1 MKPLIKASNINV
13 FRKNKALLQDV
24 SMVVDS
30 NDFVTVVGPNGA
42 GKSLLMK
49 CLMGLVKVDSGT
61 IYRDV
66 DTRIGYV
73 PQRLHINRSMPLTSK
88 RFLTLNRKTSAQI
101 LEQTIAETD
110 VEHLLDKPLY
120 ALSGGEL
127 QRILL
132 ARSLLSH
139 PTLLVLDEPA
149 QNLDI
154 TSQLNFYKQLEQ
166 IYENRDIAILMVSH
180 DLHLVI
186 ACSKTVICLNRH
198 ICCMGE
204 TQMVTQNPEF
214 ISLFGQDMA
223 NHVALYHH
231 DLKHDHEH
239 EHTAKSDV

>member
-1 MKPLIKASNINV
+1 
-13 FRKNKALLQDV
+13 
-24 SMVVDS
+24 MVVDS

-61 IYRDV
+61 IFRDEE
-66 DTRIGYV
+66 TRIGYV

-166 IYENRDIAILMVSH
+166 IYQNRDIAILMVSH

>member
-1 MKPLIKASNINV
+1 
-13 FRKNKALLQDV
+13 
-24 SMVVDS
+24 MVVDN

-61 IYRDV
+61 IYRDEE
-66 DTRIGYV
+66 TRIGYV

-110 VEHLLDKPLY
+110 VGHLLDKPLY

-166 IYENRDIAILMVSH
+166 IYQNRDIAILMVSH

>member
-61 IYRDV
+61 IFRDEE
-66 DTRIGYV
+66 TRIGYV

-166 IYENRDIAILMVSH
+166 IYQNRDIAILMVSH

>member
-61 IYRDV
+61 IYRDEE
-66 DTRIGYV
+66 TRIGYV

-166 IYENRDIAILMVSH
+166 IYQNRDIAILMVSH

>member
-24 SMVVDS
+24 SMVVDN

-61 IYRDV
+61 IYRDE

-110 VEHLLDKPLY
+110 VGHLLDKPLY

-166 IYENRDIAILMVSH
+166 IYQNRDIAILMVSH

-239 EHTAKSDV
+239 DHTAPSDV